1 MYLAA
6 RAAHDLGGELR
17 KGHLPQSARTL
28 LVGGT
33 ERRQLG
39 LCQTRAR
46 AHQLV
51 DGLLPLHLIRSAL
64 LRSVLAAVRAAAAAR
79 AAARAAATARAR
91 SDRRGVVAAA
101 PTVLLRAQRL
111 VRLG

>member
-1 MYLAA
+1 VYLAA

-17 KGHLPQSARTL
+17 KGHLAQSARTL

-51 DGLLPLHLIRSAL
+51 DRLLPLHLLRSAL
-64 LRSVLAAVRAAAAAR
+64 QRRALAAAAAH
-79 AAARAAATARAR
+79 AR
-91 SDRRGVVAAA
+91 SDRGVVAAA
-101 PTVLLRAQRL
+101 PAVLLRAQRL

>member
-1 MYLAA
+1 
-6 RAAHDLGGELR
+6 LGCLR
-17 KGHLPQSARTL
+17 EGHLAQSARTL

-46 AHQLV
+46 THQLV
-51 DGLLPLHLIRSAL
+51 DRLLPLHLLRSAL
-64 LRSVLAAVRAAAAAR
+64 LGRALAAARAAAAAR
-79 AAARAAATARAR
+79 AR
-91 SDRRGVVAAA
+91 SDRSVAAA
-101 PTVLLRAQRL
+101 APAVLLCAQRL

>member
-1 MYLAA
+1 VYLAA

-17 KGHLPQSARTL
+17 KGHLAQSARTL

-51 DGLLPLHLIRSAL
+51 DGLLPLHLLGSAL
-64 LRSVLAAVRAAAAAR
+64 AAARAAAAAS

>member
-1 MYLAA
+1 M
-6 RAAHDLGGELR
+6 GCLR
-17 KGHLPQSARTL
+17 EGHLAQSARTL

-46 AHQLV
+46 THQLV
-51 DGLLPLHLIRSAL
+51 DRLLPLHLLRSAL
-64 LRSVLAAVRAAAAAR
+64 LGRALAAARAAAAAR
-79 AAARAAATARAR
+79 ARSDRAR
-91 SDRRGVVAAA
+91 SDRSVAAA
-101 PTVLLRAQRL
+101 APAVLLCAQRL